1 MKVAEVAAIALTGD
15 ALSYGT
21 FELCAPGMVNRVELV
36 AIISAAIGCPI
47 EAGES
52 PFDEWVQAAQ
62 IPADGLRENLRVMY
76 EDYAQYGFSGGN
88 AIVLRTLLG
97 REPRSLQQY
106 FQELANPK
114 VE

>member
-21 FELCAPGMVNRVELV
+21 FGLCALGMVNRVELV
-36 AIISAAIGCPI
+36 AIISATIGHTI

-52 PFDEWVQAAQ
+52 HFDEWAQAAQ
-62 IPADGLRENLRVMY
+62 IPDGLRENLRVMY
-76 EDYAQYGFSGGN
+76 EDYDQYGFSGGN
-88 AIVLRTLLG
+88 VIVLRTLLG

-106 FQELANPK
+106 FQELARPK